1 MSGWWIA
8 VAVLA
13 VAVGAGA
20 ASLVLTSDGDPP
32 PEAAFEGR
40 FGGDA
45 NSDGI
50 RDGSLTPE
58 AAADGPEADHLIVSV
73 GDSVASGEG
82 NPDRAGDFPTR
93 PARWLLRRCHRSLRS
108 GHAEAA
114 LAVER
119 GDSETDVAFVP
130 LACSGATIE
139 AGLLHAYRGIQP
151 DRGELF
157 EPPQVDRVNT
167 LAERREIDALLV
179 SVGANDVNFSSIVK
193 FCLRVDRC
201 WERRFDPE
209 RPFAEAPRGAPSL
222 VEVTRRALRELP
234 DRYAALEARL
244 SRRIPRERVLIVEY
258 FDPTV
263 GRDGSFCE
271 MEALGRI
278 TPAESEW
285 AHEHV
290 LQPLNATVRRAAG
303 GHDWTLVEGVDE
315 LFEGHGI
322 CIQPA
327 SERWVR
333 TLTES
338 LHQQNLDFA
347 GTLHPNG
354 LGHVATAGSIA
365 PALAELLE

>member
-1 MSGWWIA
+1 MSRRWVA

-13 VAVGAGA
+13 VAIVAGA
-20 ASLVLTSDGDPP
+20 AALVLWPDDDAPS
-32 PEAAFEGR
+32 EAASGGR

-45 NSDGI
+45 DRDGI

-58 AAADGPEADHLIVSV
+58 EAAMGPEADRLIVSI

-82 NPDRAGDFPTR
+82 NPDFAGEFPTR

-114 LAVER
+114 LTVER
-119 GDSETDVAFVP
+119 GDPDVDVAFVP

-139 AGLLHAYRGIQP
+139 AGLLHPYRGIQP

-157 EPPQVDRVNT
+157 EPPQVDRVNA
-167 LAERREIDALLV
+167 LAARREIDALLL
-179 SVGANDVNFSSIVK
+179 SVGANDVHFSSVVK

-201 WERRFDPE
+201 PERRFDPE
-209 RPFAEAPRGAPSL
+209 RPFAEAPRGTPTLAA
-222 VEVTRRALRELP
+222 VTRRALDDLP
-234 DRYAALEARL
+234 GRYAAFDARL
-244 SRRIPRERVLIVEY
+244 SERIPRERVLIVEY
-258 FDPTV
+258 FDPTI
-263 GRDGSFCE
+263 GPDGEFCE

-278 TPAESEW
+278 APAESEW

-290 LQPLNATVRRAAG
+290 LQPLNATVHRAADIHG
-303 GHDWTLVEGVDE
+303 WTLVEGVDE

-322 CIQPA
+322 CARPA

-333 TLTES
+333 TLPES
-338 LHQQNLDFA
+338 LHGQDLDFA
-347 GTLHPNG
+347 GTLHPNRA
-354 LGHVATAGSIA
+354 GHLATAELIA
-365 PALAELLE
+365 PALAR